1 MRSLLIH
8 AALGVL
14 TVGVF
19 FHANAHLYR
28 RDWVGSRITFV
39 EGLYYVLA
47 VGSVCTGWF
56 FNVRYVFDYPAEA
69 SWVHFTRMLF
79 ANPAASSGA
88 QDLIVTNAFLFPLWT
103 MIDGPR
109 RGLRRTWI
117 YFTMSLFTSFGF
129 SMGLY
134 LAAQE
139 RQVRWLA
146 RTRLISEVP

>member
-19 FHANAHLYR
+19 FYVNAHLYR
-28 RDWVGSRITFV
+28 RDWDGSRATFL

-47 VGSVCTGWF
+47 VVSVCTGWF
-56 FNVRYVFDYPAEA
+56 FNVRYVLAYPTEA
-69 SWVHFTRMLF
+69 SWAHFTTMLF
-79 ANPAASSGA
+79 TNPAAGSGA

-103 MIDGPR
+103 MIDGSR
-109 RGLRRTWI
+109 RGLRGTWI

-146 RTRLISEVP
+146 TSRA